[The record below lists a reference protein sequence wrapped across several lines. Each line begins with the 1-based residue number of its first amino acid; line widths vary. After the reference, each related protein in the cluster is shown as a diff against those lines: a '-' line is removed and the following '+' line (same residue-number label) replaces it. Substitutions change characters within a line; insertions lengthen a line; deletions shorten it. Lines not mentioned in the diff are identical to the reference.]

1 MPSAPITKF
10 QPEKLNNA
18 IGKIQQNFLCYLSTS
33 PVGIFLGQFL
43 KYDVF
48 TPDIYFFADNKSGGS
63 HPKSAGASLRRYNEQ
78 SLVQHVQDILVT
90 WKDQLEKCSLIF
102 HRAVSGNQKVLFGKV
117 GKDDPIVNKKD
128 PR

>member
-1 MPSAPITKF
+1 MGILEMDFVRIFGVPFFHSSSHSIMLCTPIYC
-10 QPEKLNNA
+10 
-18 IGKIQQNFLCYLSTS
+18 G
-33 PVGIFLGQFL
+33 
-43 KYDVF
+43 
-48 TPDIYFFADNKSGGS
+48 YFFADNKSGGS